1 MGDLEELT
9 FHLFGKCSVFAMQ
22 TVVEGQLNG
31 RKEGSRE
38 HVFIWGT
45 LCWLW
50 RKEEEEGVE

>member
-38 HVFIWGT
+38 YVFIWGT

-50 RKEEEEGVE
+50 RKEEK